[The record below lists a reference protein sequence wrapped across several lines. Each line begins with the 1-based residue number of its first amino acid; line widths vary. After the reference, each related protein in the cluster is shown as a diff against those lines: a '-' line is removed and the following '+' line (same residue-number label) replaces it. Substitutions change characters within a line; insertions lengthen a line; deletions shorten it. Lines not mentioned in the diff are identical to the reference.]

1 MVLVIIIGIAV
12 ALFLLAFVTK
22 RRFGVLGLGLA
33 AGVVLSQ
40 LWAVTLAAMLQ
51 GQGVPVSPLSYSTVA
66 QLVIMLTPPLL
77 LMIGGPW
84 YHNLKGRLL
93 GSLLFAVFA
102 TLFVVAPIMRDF
114 VVAGDTSPVFEF
126 IAQWQNVLIALGV
139 ALAIIDML
147 LAHGPK
153 FPKHGKDKH

>member
-1 MVLVIIIGIAV
+1 MIIIGIAV

-40 LWAVTLAAMLQ
+40 LWTVTFSAMLQ
-51 GQGVPVSPLSYSTVA
+51 GQGMPVAPLSYSTVA

-77 LMIGGPW
+77 LMIGGPR

-102 TLFVVAPIMRDF
+102 TLFVVAPITRDF
-114 VVAGDTSPVFEF
+114 AVAGDSSPVFEF

-147 LAHGPK
+147 LAHRPK
-153 FPKHGKDKH
+153 SPISRKAKH